1 MIERDSSL
9 AAQAHSGLAT
19 LYRKAGSAV
28 KAQHEM
34 QEPRLEQLWSNP
46 RRASIWFKF
55 LVQARVD
62 YRHGLRLVC
71 HPEIVDVFQTAL
83 ATQPRFTE
91 PVELSWS
98 PLPWVRRLRPLLQ
111 SVRGGSHAW
120 ESQKQMLLRSWLGS
134 RATGI
139 TQQPAEEGNP
149 GRTVDW

>member
-1 MIERDSSL
+1 M
-9 AAQAHSGLAT
+9 
-19 LYRKAGSAV
+19 

-83 ATQPRFTE
+83 ATQPT
-91 PVELSWS
+91 L
-98 PLPWVRRLRPLLQ
+98 VRVSLEEFLT
-111 SVRGGSHAW
+111 S
-120 ESQKQMLLRSWLGS
+120 RS
-134 RATGI
+134 AK
-139 TQQPAEEGNP
+139 
-149 GRTVDW
+149 